1 MKLTSL
7 LFLVCPFFLY
17 AQVGIGTT
25 SPTATLD
32 VNGTLRVRQTDL
44 TTSETSA
51 KDSVLVVN
59 KIGDV
64 HRVSSKTIVNSYLKT
79 FVKGSFNTSA
89 DKNLTLSSGTQ
100 KVPFDYEEFDLN
112 NEFDTSNNTFTA
124 KQSGIYEIAVQIK
137 ANSALSVATNFGLA
151 IVKGTTSPTT
161 STVIARSAFANIGI
175 TVITTPIN
183 VTPPLRATQT
193 LVQLAAGDTIR
204 FNLYSDL
211 VNIGVLG
218 SREDCFFYIHQV
230 R

>member
-7 LFLVCPFFLY
+7 LFLVCPFYLC

-25 SPTATLD
+25 SPTAMLD

-64 HRVSSKTIVNSYLKT
+64 YRVSSKTIANSYLKT
-79 FVKGSFNTSA
+79 FVKGSFVTST

-100 KVPFDYEEFDLN
+100 KVPFDYEEFDTN
-112 NEFDTSNNTFTA
+112 NEFDTSTNTFTA
-124 KQSGIYEIAVQIK
+124 KQSGIYEIVVQIK
-137 ANSALSVATNFGLA
+137 ANNTLSVASNFGVA
-151 IVKGTTSPTT
+151 IVKATTSPPTA
-161 STVIARSAFANIGI
+161 TVVARSAFANIGI
-175 TVITTPIN
+175 TVLTATIN
-183 VTPPLRATQT
+183 VTPPVRTTQT
-193 LVQLAAGDTIR
+193 LIQLSAGEMIR

>member
-7 LFLVCPFFLY
+7 LFLVCPFYLY

-44 TTSETSA
+44 YTSDTSA

-64 HRVSSKTIVNSYLKT
+64 RRVSSKTIVNSYLKT
-79 FVKGSFNTSA
+79 FVKGSFNTST
-89 DKNLTLSSGTQ
+89 DKSLTLSSGTQ
-100 KVPFDYEEFDLN
+100 KIPFDYEEFDTN

-124 KQSGIYEIAVQIK
+124 KQAGIYEIGVQIK
-137 ANSALSVATNFGLA
+137 ATSSLSIASNFAVA
-151 IVKGTTSPTT
+151 IVKVITSPASTT
-161 STVIARSAFANIGI
+161 VLARAAFANVGVA
-175 TVITTPIN
+175 TVNITT
-183 VTPPLRATQT
+183 PLRATQT
-193 LVQLAAGDTIR
+193 LVQLNSGDTIR